1 MVSLDSL
8 DIARLDLIK
17 IDVEGMEMEVLQGGR
32 DLLCKLRPLMIVEA
46 IKADRAALEALLLG
60 MDYRIFPL
68 GINLLAVHA
77 ADPTL
82 QHISTSENGTH
93 FALT

>member
-1 MVSLDSL
+1 
-8 DIARLDLIK
+8 
-17 IDVEGMEMEVLQGGR
+17 
-32 DLLCKLRPLMIVEA
+32 MIVEA

-93 FALT
+93 FALS